1 MVDLQ
6 FSAEAKREL
15 DAILKKY
22 GDRQSSLIPALR
34 LAQKEFGEIN
44 PVVEEYLARLLD
56 VAPIHV
62 HGVATFYTMFHTKP
76 VGRHLISL
84 CRTLSCELR
93 GAVDIV
99 KHLQRKLRIGN
110 GETTPDG
117 RFSLM
122 LVECLG
128 TCGSAPVMQV
138 NEKTHENLTIEKVDE
153 ILGNLA

>member
-1 MVDLQ
+1 MDDLQ

-15 DAILKKY
+15 DAVLKKH
-22 GDRQSSLIPALR
+22 GDRQSSLLPALM
-34 LAQKEFGEIN
+34 LAQREFKEIN
-44 PVVEEYLARLLD
+44 PLVEEYVARLLD
-56 VAPIHV
+56 LAPVHV

-76 VGRHLISL
+76 IGRYLISL

-93 GAVDIV
+93 GAVDIG
-99 KHLQRKLRIGN
+99 KHLQRRLHIGD

-128 TCGSAPVMQV
+128 YCGSAPVMQI
-138 NEKTHENLTIEKVDE
+138 NETTHENMTIERLDE
-153 ILGNLA
+153 ILGNLP